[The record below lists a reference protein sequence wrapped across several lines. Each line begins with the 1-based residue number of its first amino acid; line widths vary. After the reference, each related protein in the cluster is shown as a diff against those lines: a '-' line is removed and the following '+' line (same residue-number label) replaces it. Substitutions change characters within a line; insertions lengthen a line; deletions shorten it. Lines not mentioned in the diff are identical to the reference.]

1 MTQSGLSELPDCS
14 MPRYQDIPWKHL
26 FVEGTAIVVSILLA
40 FGIDAWWQDRQIR
53 REEHEVLQG
62 LQEEF
67 LTIHEVLARHSDL
80 HQASLKSLEDV
91 LSAPD
96 TSPDLV
102 EIVENAIRELLTPN
116 TTDISNGTLHA
127 LLASGRLEMLSN
139 KALRKRLVNW
149 EREIGEVWDDQEAH
163 AKMVYEIHVPYL
175 INEGLSASGAMGFWY
190 DDWSIPVRPVA
201 SDVEALRHLLNDAKF
216 RSMVEIRY
224 GYRKHLTQEYE
235 AALAAVDA
243 ILTEIERSLD

>member
-1 MTQSGLSELPDCS
+1 M
-14 MPRYQDIPWKHL
+14 
-26 FVEGTAIVVSILLA
+26 AI
-40 FGIDAWWQDRQIR
+40 R
-53 REEHEVLQG
+53 EVLK
-62 LQEEF
+62 
-67 LTIHEVLARHSDL
+67 RHSAQ
-80 HQASLKSLEDV
+80 HQESLKSLEDV
-91 LSAPD
+91 LAVSD
-96 TSPDLV
+96 TSQELV
-102 EIVENAIRELLTPN
+102 ETVETAIRELLTPN

-175 INEGLSASGAMGFWY
+175 IDQGLSATGAMASWY
-190 DDWSIPVRPVA
+190 DDWSIPARPVV
-201 SDVEALRHLLNDAKF
+201 SDVTTLRHLLNDSRF

-224 GYRKHLTQEYE
+224 GFRKHLTEEYE
-235 AALAAVDA
+235 AALAAADA